1 MHFVT
6 WCYLALMRK
15 TNYKN
20 ELLYEKK
27 MKKKKNIVRNNT
39 IHTNIYTVYV
49 SRATLPRVSST
60 AKNERQIPYDQIL
73 LSLIIAFSNFSF

>member
-1 MHFVT
+1 MLFS
-6 WCYLALMRK
+6 
-15 TNYKN
+15 TNEENKLQKWTIVREEN
-20 ELLYEKK
+20 E
-27 MKKKKNIVRNNT
+27 KKKNIVRNNT